1 MGDDWSVGIV
11 FRDTLEGIDLEQ
23 LGGNFFD
30 AWPNP
35 PSTPTFLKLLEQSY
49 AIELAVDEDTGNV
62 VGFIQAISDGV
73 LSAYIPL
80 LEVVPEYK
88 GRGIGTALVQR
99 MFERLRNLYMID
111 LLCDPELQAFYE
123 KQGMVKGSGMVIR
136 HYQNQ
141 SGADRG

>member
-1 MGDDWSVGIV
+1 VGIV

-30 AWPNP
+30 GWPNP
-35 PSTPTFLKLLEQSY
+35 PSMQTFLKLLEQSY
-49 AIELAVDEDTGNV
+49 AIELAVDEDTGDV

-88 GRGIGTALVQR
+88 DRGIGTTLVQR
-99 MFERLRNLYMID
+99 MFERLRGLYMID
-111 LLCDPELQAFYE
+111 LLCDPEIQAFYE
-123 KQGMVKGSGMVIR
+123 KQGMSKASGMLIR

-141 SGADRG
+141 SGVECD

>member
-1 MGDDWSVGIV
+1 MGIV
-11 FRDTLEGIDLEQ
+11 FRDNLEDIDLEQ
-23 LGGNFFD
+23 LDGNFFYG
-30 AWPNP
+30 WPNP
-35 PSTPTFLKLLEQSY
+35 PSTPTFLKLLEKSY
-49 AIELAVDEDTGNV
+49 AIELAVDEDTGKV

-99 MFERLRNLYMID
+99 IFERLRDLYMID
-111 LLCDPELQAFYE
+111 LLCDPELQTFYE
-123 KQGMVKGSGMVIR
+123 KQGMSKASGMVIR

-141 SGADRG
+141 SGTVVG